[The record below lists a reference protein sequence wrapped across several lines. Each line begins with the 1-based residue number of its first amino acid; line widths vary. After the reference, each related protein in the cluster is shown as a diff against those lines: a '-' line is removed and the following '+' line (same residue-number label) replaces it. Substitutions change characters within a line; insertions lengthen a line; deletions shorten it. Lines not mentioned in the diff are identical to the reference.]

1 MALSFPALTAHRL
14 SSELPLEML
23 FAKTQISFRKKL
35 KIYCF
40 NLFDVYDPRW
50 FPIGP
55 DDKRKRFCD

>member
-1 MALSFPALTAHRL
+1 MTLSFPALTAHRL

-23 FAKTQISFRKKL
+23 FAKTQISYM

-40 NLFDVYDPRW
+40 DLFDVYDPRW